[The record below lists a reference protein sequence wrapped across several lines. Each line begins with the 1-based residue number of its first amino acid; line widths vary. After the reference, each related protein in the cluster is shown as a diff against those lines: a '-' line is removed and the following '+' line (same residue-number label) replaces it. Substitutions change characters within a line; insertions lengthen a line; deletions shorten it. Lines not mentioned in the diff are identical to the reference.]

1 MLKVWVNNINMKK
14 QISSHDKGN
23 EAERKCVGR
32 EHWCMDDHGF
42 IGKCGIKTKAKLAL
56 HLKLVSE
63 K

>member
-1 MLKVWVNNINMKK
+1 MIKAIRQKESVW
-14 QISSHDKGN
+14 
-23 EAERKCVGR
+23 GR